1 MSLWIG
7 NLPEVWITWTQ
18 ILVKT
23 LRLCQC
29 CIKNV
34 SYSCSLFLSS
44 FLFQTPTHTTQSLP
58 HDEWLERQFCSVFR
72 SKLPLNFM
80 SKHGGISSN
89 GVIMCWSQIWKL
101 GSFASSLGPC
111 TIGASNFFP
120 DFVFALVFIFFCGV
134 SFPSS
139 WNLNIHWPLNLFGK
153 PIQKMIRL
161 DLSLLVNLKVL
172 CL

>member
-34 SYSCSLFLSS
+34 SYRQLFS
-44 FLFQTPTHTTQSLP
+44 FSFQLLVSNSYTHYSKSAPWWMIRKTVLF
-58 HDEWLERQFCSVFR
+58 

-89 GVIMCWSQIWKL
+89 GVITCWSQIWKL

-111 TIGASNFFP
+111 TIGASNFLP
-120 DFVFALVFIFFCGV
+120 DFVFALVFIFFRGV

-139 WNLNIHWPLNLFGK
+139 WNLNIHRPLNLFGK

>member
-1 MSLWIG
+1 MPGVITTTVQERYLSVCITSCHTYVICKMSLWIW

-23 LRLCQC
+23 LRLSV
-29 CIKNV
+29 V
-34 SYSCSLFLSS
+34 SRMFLTDSCSLFLSS

-58 HDEWLERQFCSVFR
+58 HDEWLERQFCSAFR

-89 GVIMCWSQIWKL
+89 GVVICWSQIWKL

-111 TIGASNFFP
+111 TIGASDFFSW
-120 DFVFALVFIFFCGV
+120 FCFCSRFYLFIYFF
-134 SFPSS
+134 
-139 WNLNIHWPLNLFGK
+139 
-153 PIQKMIRL
+153 
-161 DLSLLVNLKVL
+161 
-172 CL
+172 

>member
-1 MSLWIG
+1 MFL
-7 NLPEVWITWTQ
+7 TD
-18 ILVKT
+18 
-23 LRLCQC
+23 
-29 CIKNV
+29 
-34 SYSCSLFLSS
+34 SCSLFLSS

-58 HDEWLERQFCSVFR
+58 HDEWLERQFCSAFR

-89 GVIMCWSQIWKL
+89 GVIMCWSQMWKL

-120 DFVFALVFIFFCGV
+120 DFVFALVFILFYFFKFFFCGV

-139 WNLNIHWPLNLFGK
+139 WKLNMHRPLNLFGK
-153 PIQKMIRL
+153 PIQKMISL
-161 DLSLLVNLKVL
+161 DLSLLINLKVL